1 MKYFLAFLTF
11 FLIENTSFGQEIP
24 FNLEYIASDYTDT
37 LTKKSVVVI
46 LAVTPKKEKDF
57 RPVLSMK
64 FSYGVNTKEIQTT
77 LDIQNQKERKVSI
90 SIYGNTLKEKD
101 PKIYQLV
108 EKIMP
113 LNDKTEVMF
122 LAFFMKNISETPID
136 EMTIKYGLWEKRN
149 QNKRTEKLFNFKV
162 KQ

>member
-1 MKYFLAFLTF
+1 MKYLLIVLTF
-11 FLIENTSFGQEIP
+11 FLFDNSIFGQDIP

-37 LTKKSVVVI
+37 LTKKSIVVI

-57 RPVLSMK
+57 RPILSMK

-90 SIYGNTLKEKD
+90 AIYGNTLKEKD
-101 PKIYQLV
+101 PKIYQLL
-108 EKIMP
+108 EKKMP
-113 LNDKTEVMF
+113 LTEKTEVMF
-122 LAFFMKNISETPID
+122 LAFYMKNISETPID

>member
-1 MKYFLAFLTF
+1 MKYLLVALTF
-11 FLIENTSFGQEIP
+11 FLFDNSLFGQDIP
-24 FNLEYIASDYTDT
+24 FNLEYIGSDYTDT
-37 LTKKSVVVI
+37 LTKKSIVVV

-57 RPVLSMK
+57 RPILSMK

-77 LDIQNQKERKVSI
+77 MDMQKQKENKVSI
-90 SIYGNTLKEKD
+90 VIYGNNVKEKD
-101 PKIYQLV
+101 AKIYTLI
-108 EKIMP
+108 EGKMP

-122 LAFFMKNISETPID
+122 LAFYMKNISETPID